1 MTQSPARA
9 GVPADALELLG
20 EKGSAER
27 ALTAALA
34 SFQEKVQAVPSLG
47 LAAVVEAARPAFARG
62 LAFTAQLIDIRG
74 RHKLRV
80 TVMHCGGAEVS
91 SEEWADEVDDP
102 LQAAGWM
109 LAMLLG
115 IPLAMQALP
124 VEPGPGQSSE
134 LGCEGDQG
142 ACGPEGSAQPS
153 QQKQAS
159 AASEI
164 DVALEPLTAQEIEAT
179 HQRILALPTVAR
191 RELTTAFREHF
202 QVPRNARSIGD
213 RITQHQHSAFIDRFL
228 EECQEHGL
236 ESGPGQAKP

>member
-1 MTQSPARA
+1 MTQIPARA
-9 GVPADALELLG
+9 DVPAGALELLG
-20 EKGSAER
+20 EKGGAER

-34 SFQEKVQAVPSLG
+34 SFQEQVKAVPSLD
-47 LAAVVEAARPAFARG
+47 LAAVVEAARPAFAQG
-62 LAFTAQLIDIRG
+62 IAFSSQLVDIRG

-80 TVMHCGGAEVS
+80 TVMHAGGAEVS

-102 LQAAGWM
+102 LQASGWM

-115 IPLAMQALP
+115 IPLAKQAE
-124 VEPGPGQSSE
+124 V
-134 LGCEGDQG
+134 
-142 ACGPEGSAQPS
+142 
-153 QQKQAS
+153 AS
-159 AASEI
+159 AAELASAGMQRPALLARTSSPEASEPCAGAGGS

-179 HQRILALPTVAR
+179 HQRILALPQAAR

-228 EECQEHGL
+228 EEFEGA
-236 ESGPGQAKP
+236 QAPAEP

>member
-1 MTQSPARA
+1 MTQIPARA
-9 GVPADALELLG
+9 DVPASALELLG
-20 EKGSAER
+20 EKGGAER

-34 SFQEKVQAVPSLG
+34 SFQEQVQAVPSLD
-47 LAAVVEAARPAFARG
+47 LAAVVEAARPAFAQG
-62 LAFTAQLIDIRG
+62 IAFSSQLVDIRG

-80 TVMHCGGAEVS
+80 TVMHAGGAEVS

-102 LQAAGWM
+102 LQASGWM

-115 IPLAMQALP
+115 IPLAKQALP
-124 VEPGPGQSSE
+124 VEPEVDSGAE
-134 LGCEGDQG
+134 L
-142 ACGPEGSAQPS
+142 
-153 QQKQAS
+153 AS
-159 AASEI
+159 AGVDRRPRSAEVSEPSESLGDG

-179 HQRILALPTVAR
+179 HQRILALPQAAR

-228 EECQEHGL
+228 EEFEDA
-236 ESGPGQAKP
+236 QAPAEP